1 MNMNMKMITFALPLA
16 AVLAVS
22 PLQAGWKGGKLG
34 AGGQGGTG
42 VQLTMALSD
51 AEAATLVFMR
61 EEEKLAR
68 DVYITLYEQW
78 DHPVFN
84 NISGSEQRHM
94 DSMKSKIDKYG
105 LVDPVTDDTVGVFQN
120 EELSTLYNALIERG
134 SVSLED
140 ALHVGGYIE
149 ELDISDLEEAIA
161 ESSHADVSRAY
172 ENLERGSRN
181 HLRAFVRQIE
191 DLGIVYEAQV
201 MSQEEVDAIVNSSM
215 ERGGKG
221 PGKRGR
227 GR

>member
-1 MNMNMKMITFALPLA
+1 MNMKMITFTLPLV
-16 AVLAVS
+16 AVMAVS
-22 PLQAGWKGGKLG
+22 PLQAGWKGGKPG

-68 DVYITLYEQW
+68 DVYITLYDQW
-78 DHPVFN
+78 EHPVFN
-84 NISGSEQRHM
+84 NISVSEQRHM
-94 DSMKSKIDKYG
+94 DSMKRKIDKYG
-105 LVDPVTDDTVGVFQN
+105 LVDPVTDDTLGVFQN
-120 EELSTLYNALIERG
+120 EALSTLYDALIERG
-134 SVSLED
+134 SVSLEE

-161 ESSHADVSRAY
+161 ESSHADVARAY

-221 PGKRGR
+221 RGKRRGGR
-227 GR
+227 

>member
-1 MNMNMKMITFALPLA
+1 MKIKTITLALPLA
-16 AVLAVS
+16 ALLAVS
-22 PLQAGWKGGKLG
+22 PLQAGWKGGKPG
-34 AGGQGGTG
+34 AGGQGNTGTQ
-42 VQLTMALSD
+42 VTTALSD

-68 DVYITLYEQW
+68 DVYITLFDQW
-78 DHPVFN
+78 QHPVFN

-120 EELSTLYNALIERG
+120 EELSTLYRALVDRGNA
-134 SVSLED
+134 SLEE

-149 ELDISDLEEAIA
+149 ELDIGDLEEAIA
-161 ESSHADVSRAY
+161 ESSHADVVQAY

-181 HLRAFVRQIE
+181 HLRAFVGQIE
-191 DLGIVYEAQV
+191 NLGIVYEAQL
-201 MSQEEVDAIVNSSM
+201 MSQEEVDAIVNSAT

-221 PGKRGR
+221 RGKWRG

>member
-1 MNMNMKMITFALPLA
+1 MKIKTITLALPLA
-16 AVLAVS
+16 ALLAVS
-22 PLQAGWKGGKLG
+22 PLQAGWKGGKPG
-34 AGGQGGTG
+34 AGGQGNTGTQ
-42 VQLTMALSD
+42 VTTALSD

-68 DVYITLYEQW
+68 DVYITLFDQW
-78 DHPVFN
+78 QHPVFN

-120 EELSTLYNALIERG
+120 EELSTLYRALVDRGNA
-134 SVSLED
+134 SLEE

-149 ELDISDLEEAIA
+149 ELDIGDLEEAIA
-161 ESSHADVSRAY
+161 ESSHADVVQAY

-181 HLRAFVRQIE
+181 HLRAFVGQIE
-191 DLGIVYEAQV
+191 NLGIVYEAQL
-201 MSQEEVDAIVNSSM
+201 MSQEEVDAIVNSAT

-221 PGKRGR
+221 RGKRRGGR
-227 GR
+227 